1 MILYFIKP
9 TITTLRYYVKIEI
22 QSSRDGVQEE
32 TYLKHILTTISNEEK
47 DYLKSHLQNTPD
59 RKFEK
64 NKDNINLICELLKYA
79 PEIFLDELKIT
90 LKNYKDLTLKFKSK
104 TN

>member
-1 MILYFIKP
+1 MIPYIA
-9 TITTLRYYVKIEI
+9 EI
-22 QSSRDGVQEE
+22 LGVPEQLLFDDSPNTRK

-64 NKDNINLICELLKYA
+64 I
-79 PEIFLDELKIT
+79 KII
-90 LKNYKDLTLKFKSK
+90 
-104 TN
+104 

>member
-32 TYLKHILTTISNEEK
+32 TRCSGSPGGTSVRVFCQVCIQQGEDVPLSAEQGVCQA
-47 DYLKSHLQNTPD
+47 DGCD
-59 RKFEK
+59 
-64 NKDNINLICELLKYA
+64 
-79 PEIFLDELKIT
+79 
-90 LKNYKDLTLKFKSK
+90 
-104 TN
+104 